1 MTKNIPRIRVL
12 GAGLAGPEAALQ
24 AARRGCCVDLYEM
37 RPLRSTEAHQTAD
50 FAELVCSNSLKSE
63 SENTAP
69 WLLKQEMRRAGSVLL
84 QAADASAVPAGHA
97 LAVDRVEFSRL
108 VAEAIAAEPGVTV
121 HREEVTSLDPADGWT
136 VIASGP
142 LTSPALSGA
151 IAQLTGSEHLAF
163 YDSISPIVDAES
175 IDMNRVYMAA
185 RWDKGTADYIN
196 CPMTGE
202 EYDRFY
208 DAMVTAESVQEKEW
222 EKLTYFEGCLPIEEL
237 ARRGRDTPRFG
248 PMKPVGLRDPRTGKT
263 PWAVVQLRCENLR
276 ADSYN
281 LVGFQNHLKFSEQA
295 RVLRLIPGL
304 ENAKFL
310 RYGQIHRNTYINAPR
325 LLTETL
331 QLRDHPQILFA
342 GQISGVEGYT
352 ESIATGMLAGLYAAA
367 LVRGQQPEPIPRATG
382 LGSLVHYITH
392 ADPARFQP
400 ANITFDLLEPLE
412 EELRR
417 KIRDKRERHK
427 LQCERSLAQFDAW
440 WQRYCSRSLAASGSG
455 LPSVLGIFVLAMF
468 LCLAAPH
475 SFGWGRDGHK
485 IINRVAM
492 ETLPANIPAFLRTPQ
507 ALDEIEYLGP
517 EPDRWRSSAEPE
529 LSVAGAPEHFLDL
542 ELADL
547 AAPNGLPTERY
558 DFLDDLNE
566 ADRLHPDLAERLTPQ
581 KVGLLP
587 WQAEEDF
594 ERLTVDMGDYR
605 RLQEARAETYGAEQA
620 ILYDIGCLGHFVG
633 DGSQP
638 LHTTI
643 NYNGWVTTDNPEA
656 FTRHHG
662 IHSQFETDFVSA
674 NLRARDVASLI
685 PAARVLDAPFQD
697 FLLYLLT
704 THAQVAQVYRFD
716 KQGGF
721 DGHGSAASRSFTAER
736 LAAGATMLRDMIYTA
751 WIDSVRT
758 KPDSGGL

>member
-37 RPLRSTEAHQTAD
+37 RPVRSTEAHQTAD

-63 SENTAP
+63 SEHTAP

-84 QAADASAVPAGHA
+84 QAADAAAVPAGHA

-208 DAMVTAESVQEKEW
+208 DALVTAESVQEKEW

-558 DFLDDLNE
+558 DFVDDLNE

-751 WIDSVRT
+751 WIDSART